1 MCLVTSYV
9 GHKNAIRLDVDY
21 DSQLILPLL
30 IESLMLNAIEEP
42 QVLGSQVDSKDLFH
56 IVKTNPNILKH
67 FMSRKL
73 NKFYY
78 YPLNV
83 NCKCALSWWQMKSH
97 KFLTIAKL
105 AKTHYGHSS
114 LPNQNTRF
122 YPQLESSHHFTKK
135 NSN

>member
-30 IESLMLNAIEEP
+30 VESLMLNAIEEP

-56 IVKTNPNILKH
+56 IVKTNPNKFKH

-73 NKFYY
+73 NKFCH

-97 KFLTIAKL
+97 KLL
-105 AKTHYGHSS
+105 
-114 LPNQNTRF
+114 
-122 YPQLESSHHFTKK
+122 
-135 NSN
+135 